1 MIPKLD
7 IKEKH
12 FHGLLAVGGL
22 AGIVEGTMRY
32 GFTLHTVFPGMAL
45 TLVSAFVGAFIG
57 FFLKDLL
64 RCSQGLAPYRGVNH
78 DGWMMGAFMGSFM
91 GTLVQVANSANGA
104 NLIIG
109 SMAGAFLGAMAGAF
123 PDEFVTPILELMR
136 NEKSP
141 PPAEK
146 EHYSMK

>member
-12 FHGLLAVGGL
+12 FHGLLAVGGV
-22 AGIVEGTMRY
+22 AGIVEGSIRY

-45 TLVSAFVGAFIG
+45 TLVSAFVGAFFG
-57 FFLKDLL
+57 FFFKDLL
-64 RCSQGLAPYRGVNH
+64 RASQGLPPYRGVNH
-78 DGWMMGAFMGSFM
+78 DGWTMGAFMGSIM

-109 SMAGAFLGAMAGAF
+109 SMVGAFLGAMTGAF

-136 NEKSP
+136 KEKSP

-146 EHYSMK
+146 EHYFMK